1 MAQIRLSASQ
11 LLGKLYHNRFYY
23 YYFYYLSV
31 CQLYLNLFRMDK
43 WKTVE
48 HHTQFG
54 KTKINQTGTNIFS
67 FFLCKRKKKIIFFL
81 FRKKKLQCVIQYKS
95 IITRFF
101 SSWECVGGWVFL
113 EGEEPHR
120 KKYTKVR
127 QHRSYRIR
135 AFKKKLSKNL
145 EDKKNK
151 MCGLYNGSHTLK
163 KKLKRASPSCVD
175 SNKKNRKIG

>member
-1 MAQIRLSASQ
+1 MV
-11 LLGKLYHNRFYY
+11 F
-23 YYFYYLSV
+23 F
-31 CQLYLNLFRMDK
+31 F
-43 WKTVE
+43 
-48 HHTQFG
+48 
-54 KTKINQTGTNIFS
+54 FS
-67 FFLCKRKKKIIFFL
+67 FFIEPELIFFFL
-81 FRKKKLQCVIQYKS
+81 VLNVFQFFFFFFFFFSFFVNEKKNYFFFISKKKLQCVIQYKS

-145 EDKKNK
+145 EDKK
-151 MCGLYNGSHTLK
+151 
-163 KKLKRASPSCVD
+163 
-175 SNKKNRKIG
+175 KKNVWIIQWVTYTEKETKKGQPQLCRFQ